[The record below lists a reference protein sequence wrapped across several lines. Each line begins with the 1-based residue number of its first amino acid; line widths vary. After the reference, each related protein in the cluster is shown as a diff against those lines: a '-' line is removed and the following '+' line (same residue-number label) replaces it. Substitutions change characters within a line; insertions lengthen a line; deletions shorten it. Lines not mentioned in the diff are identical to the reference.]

1 MALETMTDRSDDPTQ
16 VLLQAAQA
24 GDAQATNRLFE
35 RYRDRLLQVVSL
47 LLGKRRS
54 GLLED
59 EEDLVQDTLL
69 EAFQDLGSFSPR
81 SDGALLHWL
90 ARMAE
95 NNLRD
100 ALRRERAQKRG
111 EGRVRPR
118 VDLSSAFLLS
128 SIFPGG
134 EPTPSQVAEGREL
147 ALQVESL
154 LLELP
159 ERERR
164 LFVLR
169 RMCDLSYEE
178 IGAEL
183 ELGSPATVRS
193 LYSRTMARLAA
204 RLPDAPEA
212 GG

>member
-1 MALETMTDRSDDPTQ
+1 MADPSDDTTL
-16 VLLQAAQA
+16 VLLRAAQA

-59 EEDLVQDTLL
+59 EEDIVQDTLL
-69 EAFQDLGSFSPR
+69 KAFQNLGSFTPR

-90 ARMAE
+90 AKLAE

-100 ALRRERAQKRG
+100 AVRREHAQRRG

-118 VDLSSAFLLS
+118 ADLSSAFLMS
-128 SIFPGG
+128 SIFSGG
-134 EPTPSQVAEGREL
+134 EPSPSQVAVGHEL
-147 ALQVESL
+147 VEQVETL
-154 LLELP
+154 LVELP

-164 LFVLR
+164 AIVMR
-169 RMCDLSYEE
+169 RLCAASYEE
-178 IGAEL
+178 IAAEL
-183 ELGSPATVRS
+183 GLASAATARS
-193 LYSRTMARLAA
+193 LYSRLMARLLAQ
-204 RLPDAPEA
+204 LPDSP
-212 GG
+212 GT